1 MFSSDCLPVFLS
13 RTQFLPF
20 LHSAFHPYTS
30 LTSLGKKTPLGPL
43 LIPCGYLPH
52 AKVYFRLVP
61 TVLMLKTD
69 QHYCCHAI
77 YLYPNAILNV
87 FFFFC
92 CWLLLNPW
100 CSAHIFYWNISS
112 LIEFASSIFTTGDVQ
127 KYGISVPWRVT
138 AP

>member
-1 MFSSDCLPVFLS
+1 MFSSDCVPVFLS
-13 RTQFLPF
+13 RSQFLPF

-30 LTSLGKKTPLGPL
+30 LTSLGKNTPL
-43 LIPCGYLPH
+43 LIPCGYLAH

-61 TVLMLKTD
+61 TILMLKTD

-92 CWLLLNPW
+92 
-100 CSAHIFYWNISS
+100 Y
-112 LIEFASSIFTTGDVQ
+112 
-127 KYGISVPWRVT
+127 
-138 AP
+138 